1 MPTPTFKLTVDS
13 LELTLVEFD
22 GIEEMNR
29 LFKYT
34 FTTEIPST
42 GEKLVDVIDGDAI
55 FTIVEYDTSLHTGDI
70 EIPGYISKASKT
82 SSEWILEFQ
91 PKLKKTTTNSR
102 SEIYFKEDASLDA
115 LAVIQLEFDH
125 DIALSDRTPIFDIT
139 STLPTRKLFCQFH
152 ESNLNFVARVCDHWG
167 FHFYFDH
174 FSSQLVFADNNQYDQ
189 KFTTQLK
196 TTNTTSDS
204 SPLKIRNWQENL
216 IPVESYTTV
225 LGYDHENAGTSITAS
240 YPAGSSLQNGLTE
253 AQQTLSDVNSQEEAE
268 YIAQI
273 RQEAANCLNHL
284 ASGETQIP
292 YIMPGLLIDTDDSDF
307 TQAFVIKTVNTARNL
322 NSTNSG
328 VAPNFTCEFQAIPDS
343 TCFRPARHYAIP
355 IATNVVGKVI
365 SETDDITQAQRNTA
379 GYYKAELLGFENE
392 SSLHPWLRKAQT
404 TAGSNSVDVP
414 LTPNT
419 EVLISF
425 VDNNPNCP
433 YIQHA
438 LDNSLSPVPVT
449 SANPYHAVVAT
460 NGTLVTSSLLGRQNY
475 STTKTHIG
483 VSDSTISGSIKNYF
497 NDRGDFSQHTAF
509 IDPSSTTT
517 TTFTKDEE
525 ASGDYI
531 FTRHYGDSVEIREG
545 DKLHWH
551 NGNLYDFGGYW
562 NYNLGNSYVE
572 NYLDQASAINQKITP
587 YTAADEKDI
596 LSLDLL
602 ELGGPSF
609 NSVIW
614 PNISG
619 KVDLTGGEYPFPLSD
634 TNKTPSASD
643 STQPFHKNNM
653 NVEKT
658 FKANS
663 YEFSSECNAIDISDR
678 CSSLEI
684 THTDA
689 STYSVEMGFHK
700 GNLRSW
706 EQTIGR
712 GSKSKSWAGN
722 GNQTS
727 DNSSSTETESVPNPF
742 NPTEI
747 TDVYTKTVKEKD
759 WNIDGTEVISD
770 STKIIKKGSTHTDEK
785 SYNMATGALA
795 THSIVKSDG
804 MGSNV
809 MDFSY
814 QEVNKA
820 EFNFGGERKFGISA
834 TGTASLAI
842 SLSGAI
848 DISIEASLKL
858 DMKANASLTIEIEA
872 DAAGKIELNNGKF
885 EYSVTGLL
893 TKVAPSVEARMK
905 TLGLT
910 QKVTDIEKLAIR
922 LDDAEMKLQSHKIAI
937 RAGGV
942 IMDGL

>member
-34 FTTEIPST
+34 FTTEIPTT

-82 SSEWILEFQ
+82 NGEWILEFQ

-152 ESNLNFVARVCDHWG
+152 ESNLNFVARLCDHWG

-174 FSSQLVFADNNQYDQ
+174 YSSQLVFADNNQYDQ

-253 AQQTLSDVNSQEEAE
+253 AQQTLSDVNSQAEAE

-509 IDPSSTTT
+509 IDPSNTTT

-562 NYNLGNSYVE
+562 NYNLGNSYEE
-572 NYLDQASAINQKITP
+572 NFIDQAAPLNIKVNKDSRSG
-587 YTAADEKDI
+587 DI
-596 LSLDLL
+596 LPSGPNPGPISFSSLLQ
-602 ELGGPSF
+602 GGLIEANVKPASYS
-609 NSVIW
+609 N
-614 PNISG
+614 
-619 KVDLTGGEYPFPLSD
+619 TGVATSNG
-634 TNKTPSASD
+634 NKTFTVNSSGDWNAD
-643 STQPFHKNNM
+643 GM
-653 NVEKT
+653 NITKD
-658 FKANS
+658 
-663 YEFSSECNAIDISDR
+663 YNATYDYKFGEGIEISDR
-678 CSSLEI
+678 VNSLEI
-684 THTDA
+684 THTDGDTTA
-689 STYSVEMGFHK
+689 IEMNFHK
-700 GNLRSW
+700 GVLRSW
-706 EQTIGR
+706 EKQVGR
-712 GSKSKSWAGN
+712 NTNEQKWAGN
-722 GNQTS
+722 GERTFEG
-727 DNSSSTETESVPNPF
+727 SSSFDGSTN
-742 NPTEI
+742 
-747 TDVYTKTVKEKD
+747 TKTEKETTWDVKGDTK
-759 WNIDGTEVISD
+759 ISD
-770 STKIIKKGSTHTDEK
+770 SSTITTPNSITTDEK
-785 SYNMATGALA
+785 SFNMDTGALA
-795 THSIVKSDG
+795 THNIKTTNG
-804 MGSNV
+804 MATAE
-809 MDFSY
+809 MDFSFDATAAS
-814 QEVNKA
+814 K
-820 EFNFGGERKFGISA
+820 FNFGASTSFSLSA
-834 TGTASLAI
+834 QADASIAI
-842 SLSGAI
+842 SLSGSAAI
-848 DISIEASLKL
+848 NIGFGASVEIKTGLEASLELDLRTGISAEINSKGKIEASGIGFRARAETL
-858 DMKANASLTIEIEA
+858 A
-872 DAAGKIELNNGKF
+872 DAQAKTTQMQSIVTSLNSAAFDLRNENAALSNSLLKISSGFRL
-885 EYSVTGLL
+885 TGL
-893 TKVAPSVEARMK
+893 
-905 TLGLT
+905 
-910 QKVTDIEKLAIR
+910 
-922 LDDAEMKLQSHKIAI
+922 
-937 RAGGV
+937 
-942 IMDGL
+942 